1 MNKKGISIVKATIIL
16 ISICLIITI
25 AFVSWSSGIIGKFT
39 VNEKIE
45 IIDVWSK
52 VGHLNDEEYFFISI
66 DFKNVG
72 NTIVKVCDVKINGK
86 PYKEFSPNTYVSVG
100 SVRKGW
106 YLDQLNEN
114 TLIDVRP
121 GERGSVSIAF
131 PPYAAFVGQKMH
143 ITIYTVNGGEYHVSL
158 ILEE

>member
-1 MNKKGISIVKATIIL
+1 MNKNNKGISIIKATIIL
-16 ISICLIITI
+16 ISICIIITI
-25 AFVSWSSGIIGKFT
+25 AFVTWFSGITSIFM

-52 VGHLNDEEYFFISI
+52 KSFNDYFFISI

-121 GERGSVSIAF
+121 GEIGGIDIAF
-131 PPYAAFVGQKMH
+131 PPYAASVGQKIH
-143 ITIYTVNGGEYHVSL
+143 ITFYTVNGGEYHVSL

>member
-1 MNKKGISIVKATIIL
+1 MNKNNKGISVVKATIIS

-25 AFVSWSSGIIGKFT
+25 AFVTWFSGITSIFM

-52 VGHLNDEEYFFISI
+52 KSFNDYFFISI

-121 GERGSVSIAF
+121 GEIGGIDIAF
-131 PPYAAFVGQKMH
+131 PPYAASLGQKIH
-143 ITIYTVNGGEYHVSL
+143 ITFYTVNGGEYHVSL